1 MIMSNAPVKFAAL
14 GLAILLIP
22 GILLAQSSEENEADA
37 ISGPRSSSSGNGPDL
52 KQAAQSIVKKTNAFR
67 REHGHSPVT
76 VNSDLTDAAQ
86 YFADFMART
95 DKYGHR
101 ADGKRPADRAENHGY
116 DYCIV
121 LENIAYQ
128 YSSRGF
134 RTKALAR
141 KFERGWEQS
150 PGHRK
155 NMLDPDVTETGVAI
169 SQSEET
175 GHYYAVQMF
184 GRPKSKQIEFQI
196 ENKSGEEVTYRIKDR
211 KFTLPPRYTR
221 THSRCR
227 PTELVFDLGSDKSK
241 SVSPPNGAHL
251 TIQNGQ
257 DGQLTV
263 LEAMNGG

>member
-1 MIMSNAPVKFAAL
+1 MSNAPIDFTPLAL
-14 GLAILLIP
+14 ALLLIP
-22 GILLAQSSEENEADA
+22 GMLLAQSSEENDADT
-37 ISGPRSSSSGNGPDL
+37 ISGPGAPPSANAPDL
-52 KQAAQSIVKKTNAFR
+52 KQAAQLIVKKTNAFR
-67 REHGHSPVT
+67 REHGHSAVT

-134 RTKALAR
+134 RTKPLAR
-141 KFERGWEQS
+141 KFEKGWEQS

-169 SQSEET
+169 SQSDKT

-184 GRPKSKQIEFQI
+184 GRPKSKQIEFEI
-196 ENKSGEEVTYRIKDR
+196 ENKSGEEVTYQIQDR
-211 KFTLPPRYTR
+211 EFSLPPRYTR

-227 PTELVFDLGSDKSK
+227 PTELVFDFGNDKSK
-241 SVSPPNGAHL
+241 SVSPQDGDHL
-251 TIQNGQ
+251 TIKNSQ

-263 LEAMNGG
+263 VEQ